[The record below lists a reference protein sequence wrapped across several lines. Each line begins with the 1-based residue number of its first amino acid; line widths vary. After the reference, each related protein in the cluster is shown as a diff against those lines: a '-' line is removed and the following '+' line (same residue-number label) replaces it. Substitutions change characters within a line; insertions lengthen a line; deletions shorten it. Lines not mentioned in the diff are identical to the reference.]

1 MIDPVTLAALGAA
14 MDAASLR
21 QQAGAANIANVN
33 TAGYTPVR
41 VKFEE
46 LMPSAGAAL
55 ERNGRL
61 APQDLAT
68 PRLAVDGG
76 QARVPY
82 GANGVAIDQEVA
94 GLARNALHYQAL
106 VKSLNGQYALVE
118 SALNDGRR

>member
-14 MDAASLR
+14 MNAASLR

-33 TAGYTPVR
+33 TAGYAPVR

-46 LMPSAGAAL
+46 LMPSASANL

-61 APQDLAT
+61 LRQDLSK
-68 PRLAVDGG
+68 PQLIVERGE
-76 QARVPY
+76 ARVPY

-106 VKSLNGQYALVE
+106 IKSLNGQYALVE

>member
-14 MDAASLR
+14 LDAASLR

-33 TAGYTPVR
+33 TAGYAPVR

-46 LMPSAGAAL
+46 LMPSAAAAL
-55 ERNGRL
+55 DRNGRI
-61 APQDLAT
+61 ARQDLAA
-68 PRLAVDGG
+68 PRLAIESR
-76 QARVPY
+76 ASNVPY